1 MNKTL
6 IISLFFAL
14 SFSIYGQ
21 ENVDGLFSRM
31 TLDEKIAQL
40 CGIRPNLLLGDDGKL
55 SIEKCR
61 ELIPH
66 GIGHLC
72 QFAFSMK
79 KNGVDMTGDELR
91 TFVAELQHFLTTET
105 PSKIPAIF
113 HEEAITGF
121 TALGATTYPQ
131 HIGVAC
137 SWNPGLVE
145 KKSAYTAQT
154 MRSVGSTMA
163 LSPMLDVCKTAY
175 FERMEE
181 GFGEDPYL
189 TGRMG
194 LAFVNGL
201 QRGGLKHGVAATAK
215 HFAGYG
221 GGIDDEKEFFEETL
235 FPFEAVIRLGG
246 VESVMPGYHSYKG
259 EKCIGSKELLTGI
272 LRNMLDFDGVIVSD
286 YQAIDHLGLDGVE
299 AAAKAINAGA
309 DLEFP
314 NPSKFPFLKEALA
327 EGKVSKEVFEA
338 AVKRALM
345 LKKKMGLLDK
355 QVSYV
360 SQRTLDFD
368 PQTHRQTAY
377 ELATQTVVLLKNN
390 GVLPF
395 DKNIKK
401 IALMG
406 PNADAVESLLGDY
419 TYQSMTSVFSSDKT
433 KSIPSTPH
441 LVTLRE
447 GLKNKAN
454 TGISILYER
463 GCEWNRLPD
472 AKIDVAGGDPA
483 FEDVKVKNVANQP
496 VPSIENALKIA
507 GESDVVIL
515 AMGENL
521 WLSGEG
527 RNRGSIRLPQEQ
539 DNFIKKIIATGKP
552 IVLIIFGGR
561 PLLISEYEPHCV
573 AIVQAWYPGEEGGN
587 AVADILLGNVNPSA
601 KLCMTYPKNDA
612 KKPVCYNYGYN
623 DTGNP
628 YLYPFGFGLSYSSY
642 TYDQLKVPA
651 KASIKDKWI
660 NISFTVENTGDREG
674 AEIAQLYVAPE
685 NLSVQGKPI
694 QLKGF
699 KRIELKAGE
708 KKKVTIRLSPK
719 QLAYYF
725 EGRWIVEPGKY
736 EIMIG
741 ASSTDIR
748 LRKKIDVEGEKIEM
762 KKRTVFFSDSGK

>member
-14 SFSIYGQ
+14 SFSVYGQ
-21 ENVDGLFSRM
+21 ENVDVLFSRM

-61 ELIPH
+61 KLIPN

-72 QFAFSMK
+72 QFAYSMK
-79 KNGVDMTGDELR
+79 KNGIDMTGDELR
-91 TFVAELQHFLTTET
+91 TFVVELQHFLTTET

-121 TALGATTYPQ
+121 CALGATTYPQ

-137 SWNPGLVE
+137 SWNPELVE
-145 KKSAYTAQT
+145 KKSKYTAQT

-194 LAFVNGL
+194 LAFVAGL
-201 QRGGLKHGVAATAK
+201 QHGGLKHGVAATAK

-221 GGIDDEKEFFEETL
+221 GGMDDEKEFFEETL

-259 EKCIGSKELLTGI
+259 EKCIGNKELLTDI
-272 LRNMLDFDGVIVSD
+272 LRNMLDFDGVTVSD
-286 YQAIDHLGLDGVE
+286 YKAIDRMGLDGAE
-299 AAAKAINAGA
+299 AAAKAMNAGA

-314 NPSKFPFLKEALA
+314 HPSKYPFLKEALA
-327 EGKVSKEVFEA
+327 GGSVSKEQFDA
-338 AVKRALM
+338 AVKRALT
-345 LKKKMGLLDK
+345 LKAKMGLLDK
-355 QVSYV
+355 QDSYV
-360 SQRTLDFD
+360 SQGTLDFD
-368 PQTHRQTAY
+368 PPAHRRTAY
-377 ELATQTVVLLKNN
+377 DLATQTVVLLKNN

-395 DKNIKK
+395 AKHIKK
-401 IALMG
+401 IALTG
-406 PNADAVESLLGDY
+406 PNADAVQSLLGDY
-419 TYQSMTSVFSSDKT
+419 TYQSMTAFFSGDKT
-433 KSIPSTPH
+433 QNVPETPH

-447 GLKNKAN
+447 GLQNKA
-454 TGISILYER
+454 GAEISILYER
-463 GCEWNRLPD
+463 GCEWNKRPD
-472 AKIDVAGGDPA
+472 IRIDVADGDPA
-483 FEDVKVKNVANQP
+483 IEDVKVKNAGNQP
-496 VPSIENALKIA
+496 APSLENALKIA
-507 GESDVVIL
+507 GESDVVIM

-521 WLSGEG
+521 WLAGEG
-527 RNRGSIRLPQEQ
+527 RNRRSIRLPDEQE
-539 DNFIKKIIATGKP
+539 NFIRKIIATGKP
-552 IVLIIFGGR
+552 LILIIFGGR
-561 PLLISEYEPHCV
+561 PLLITEFEPHCA
-573 AIVQAWYPGEEGGN
+573 AILQAWYPGEEGGN

-601 KLCMTYPKNDA
+601 KLCMTYPENEA
-612 KKPVCYNYGYN
+612 KTPVCYNYGYN
-623 DTGNP
+623 DTDNR
-628 YLYPFGFGLSYSSY
+628 YLYPFGFGLSYTSY
-642 TYDQLKVPA
+642 AYDRLKIPEKV
-651 KASIKDKWI
+651 SVKDKWI
-660 NISFTVENTGDREG
+660 NISFTVENTGDRSGVEVV
-674 AEIAQLYVAPE
+674 QLYVAPKG
-685 NLSVQGKPI
+685 LSVRGKPL

-699 KRIELKAGE
+699 KRVELNPGE
-708 KKKVTIRLSPK
+708 KRKVTVRMSPK

-725 EGRWIVEPGKY
+725 GGKWIVEPGKY
-736 EIMIG
+736 EIMVG

-748 LRKKIDVEGEKIEM
+748 LRKTIIIEGDKIEM
-762 KKRTVFFSDSGK
+762 KHRTVFF